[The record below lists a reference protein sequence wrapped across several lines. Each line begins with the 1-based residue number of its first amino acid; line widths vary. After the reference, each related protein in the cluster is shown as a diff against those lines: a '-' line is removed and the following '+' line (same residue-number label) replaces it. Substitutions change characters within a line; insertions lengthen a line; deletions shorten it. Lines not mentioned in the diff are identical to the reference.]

1 VDERIELFEV
11 VVLYCPAF
19 ASPKE
24 YIENVLQEDLMF
36 EVQFDVLV
44 VEEMSESAHFSAG
57 FGDSVVDVV
66 IG

>member
-1 VDERIELFEV
+1 MDERIELFEV
-11 VVLYCPAF
+11 VVLHCPAF

-24 YIENVLQEDLMF
+24 YVENVLQEDLVF

-44 VEEMSESAHFSAG
+44 VEEMSESAHFSAC
-57 FGDSVVDVV
+57 FGDSIVDVV